1 MRVSIFNETKNKQ
14 ILDSVVYATSFFDR
28 LKGLIP
34 YDGLLKNEGM
44 FLFNCTSIH
53 TFFMSFAIDCYFLDK
68 ENRVLKIANNLKP
81 YRFFIGPFLD
91 VKHVLEVASL
101 SEHSL
106 DIDKGDI
113 LRVD

>member
-1 MRVSIFNETKNKQ
+1 VKVSIFNITKNRQ
-14 ILDSVVYATSFFDR
+14 VLDSVVYATSFFDR
-28 LKGLIP
+28 FKGLIP

-68 ENRVLKIANNLKP
+68 ENKVLHIAKNLKP
-81 YRFFIGPFLD
+81 YRFFLAPFLD
-91 VKHVLEVASL
+91 IKHVLEVASL
-101 SEHSL
+101 SGFSL
-106 DIDKGDI
+106 DISIGDI